1 MNVDASSGWTNC
13 LISTLSVEY
22 KADLY
27 STYGGGQFLWCLYLF
42 IRWAV
47 PAVFDLQI
55 GRGQKHICPL
65 HLNSGGGWVGG
76 GGVRVHI
83 LPIRGTPLQG
93 AALRNPS
100 GRCPKPRKWPWWG
113 HFHILFSPRHTPH
126 PTPVLSFPRPAL
138 LECKAVVS
146 LHSNNYSG
154 SIKL

>member
-93 AALRNPS
+93 AALRIPS
-100 GRCPKPRKWPWWG
+100 GRCPKPRMGRCPQPRRGRCPAPGLGGDVISYPAWIEHKRP
-113 HFHILFSPRHTPH
+113 HFGL
-126 PTPVLSFPRPAL
+126 LSHVIITCAL
-138 LECKAVVS
+138 
-146 LHSNNYSG
+146 
-154 SIKL
+154 